1 MRYQYWLARLSGI
14 GNATKRRLLKRFRS
28 CEAVY
33 QADRE
38 AYQKS
43 GILRAQAA
51 EYVETQ
57 KNLWD
62 LDGEYERFLEKK
74 IALLTMETEDYPLRL
89 TKIQNAPFA
98 LYYRGRMP
106 EAGETLIAMVG
117 ARRASAYGKIM
128 AEEIANSLAKA
139 HCGVVSGMAMGV
151 DGAAHRGCLNG
162 GGRTYAFLGCGVDIV
177 YPRSHQK
184 LYEEILEHGAIIS
197 EYPPGDPPLAEHF
210 PVRNRL
216 IAGISQKTIVVEA
229 RRRSGSLITADFAME
244 QGKDVLVLPGRITDV
259 MSEGTN
265 QLIAQGAGIIQSID
279 GLIADLKDF
288 PDLGSVSSALKTNE
302 NLNLEKEELLVYS
315 CLDFYAK
322 SLEEIMQESG
332 LSLLELLSTLLRLCE
347 RGLAKETFKNQY
359 IRLG

>member
-1 MRYQYWLARLSGI
+1 
-14 GNATKRRLLKRFRS
+14 
-28 CEAVY
+28 
-33 QADRE
+33 
-38 AYQKS
+38 
-43 GILRAQAA
+43 
-51 EYVETQ
+51 
-57 KNLWD
+57 
-62 LDGEYERFLEKK
+62 
-74 IALLTMETEDYPLRL
+74 
-89 TKIQNAPFA
+89 
-98 LYYRGRMP
+98 
-106 EAGETLIAMVG
+106 
-117 ARRASAYGKIM
+117 
-128 AEEIANSLAKA
+128 
-139 HCGVVSGMAMGV
+139 AMGV

-332 LSLLELLSTLLRLCE
+332 LSLLELLSALLRLCE

>member
-139 HCGVVSGMAMGV
+139 
-151 DGAAHRGCLNG
+151 
-162 GGRTYAFLGCGVDIV
+162 
-177 YPRSHQK
+177 
-184 LYEEILEHGAIIS
+184 
-197 EYPPGDPPLAEHF
+197 
-210 PVRNRL
+210 
-216 IAGISQKTIVVEA
+216 
-229 RRRSGSLITADFAME
+229 
-244 QGKDVLVLPGRITDV
+244 
-259 MSEGTN
+259 
-265 QLIAQGAGIIQSID
+265 
-279 GLIADLKDF
+279 
-288 PDLGSVSSALKTNE
+288 
-302 NLNLEKEELLVYS
+302 
-315 CLDFYAK
+315 
-322 SLEEIMQESG
+322 
-332 LSLLELLSTLLRLCE
+332 
-347 RGLAKETFKNQY
+347 
-359 IRLG
+359 